1 MNIPGKISMN
11 ILKWLI
17 DSQERNRKKMIL
29 LLKSIEQQSKQRIEC
44 YLLETYGN
52 INKEKLDTML
62 YTEMRNICIYNLK
75 DESFIEELDCYKN
88 IIENINK

>member
-1 MNIPGKISMN
+1 MNILEKFSTK

-29 LLKSIEQQSKQRIEC
+29 LLKSIEQQSKQRIEY

-52 INKEKLDTML
+52 INKEKLDAML